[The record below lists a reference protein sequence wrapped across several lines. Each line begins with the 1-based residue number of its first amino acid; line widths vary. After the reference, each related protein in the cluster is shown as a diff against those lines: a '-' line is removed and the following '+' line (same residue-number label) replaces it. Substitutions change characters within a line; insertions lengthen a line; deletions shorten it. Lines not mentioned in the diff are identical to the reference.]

1 MMPQKLAS
9 TARMAYDVGRPV
21 ALNPSEFLR
30 FANCPKPAKGL
41 AIAGSGGIFLDLLT
55 AIETQHRKHV
65 SVSQNDMHGY
75 TVAYEREEIQFPVY
89 VVALIGAI
97 LATIGVAIDNI
108 ILIALSLFAFGF
120 AYYNFPL
127 LETGKPR
134 IGAGQYGIFAEGLG
148 IVAWRSI
155 KQIEMVPVDIRGS
168 TSNELRVVLEDPL
181 DKALIAD
188 WRRRPPYR
196 FLMRLPWISAPGNI
210 IRIPL
215 DVFDR
220 PADEIM
226 LSFSRMMTF
235 FRR

>member
-1 MMPQKLAS
+1 MQS
-9 TARMAYDVGRPV
+9 TSP
-21 ALNPSEFLR
+21 
-30 FANCPKPAKGL
+30 
-41 AIAGSGGIFLDLLT
+41 
-55 AIETQHRKHV
+55 
-65 SVSQNDMHGY
+65 VSQDDMHGY

-89 VVALIGAI
+89 VVGFIGAVM
-97 LATIGVAIDNI
+97 ATIGVAIDNI
-108 ILIALSLFAFGF
+108 FLIALSLFAFGF

-148 IVAWRSI
+148 IIAWRSI
-155 KQIEMVPVDIRGS
+155 KHIEVVPIEVRGS
-168 TSNELRVVLEDPL
+168 VSNELRIMLDDPI
-181 DKALIAD
+181 DRALIAD
-188 WRRRPPYR
+188 WRKRPFYR
-196 FLMRLPWISAPGNI
+196 FLMRVPWIAAPGDI

-226 LSFSRMMTF
+226 HSFTRMMTF